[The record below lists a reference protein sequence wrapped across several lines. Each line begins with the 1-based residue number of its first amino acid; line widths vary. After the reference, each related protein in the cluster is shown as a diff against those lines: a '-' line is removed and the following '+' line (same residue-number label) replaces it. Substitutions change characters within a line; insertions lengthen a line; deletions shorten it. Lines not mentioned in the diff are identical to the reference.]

1 MTDFNHLVRARG
13 KEAMRRALTPAL
25 GRKGRQNREDSR
37 GGDGN
42 VTGGRDYIPG
52 QAPHDAARAERN
64 ARTKAELV
72 EMAAPDDACRAHQAE
87 KVLRKGRTG

>member
-42 VTGGRDYIPG
+42 VTGGRSTIS
-52 QAPHDAARAERN
+52 
-64 ARTKAELV
+64 
-72 EMAAPDDACRAHQAE
+72 
-87 KVLRKGRTG
+87 